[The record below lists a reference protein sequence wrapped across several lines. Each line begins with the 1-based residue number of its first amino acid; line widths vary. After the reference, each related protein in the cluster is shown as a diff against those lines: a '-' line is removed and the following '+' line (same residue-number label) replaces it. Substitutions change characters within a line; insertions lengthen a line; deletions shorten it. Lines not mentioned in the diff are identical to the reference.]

1 MFGLETLLA
10 IVHHAE
16 QLHMLTTGRCV
27 NSILGRGAQGCVT
40 ICPPYMYSNTASW
53 SLFSDG
59 PFIVASTRSPVE
71 HVKITRRPGSKRED
85 CMVS

>member
-10 IVHHAE
+10 IIHHIAHAHHLKMPE
-16 QLHMLTTGRCV
+16 LDSWEEGTRVCDHLPTLHVL
-27 NSILGRGAQGCVT
+27 QP
-40 ICPPYMYSNTASW
+40 ICG
-53 SLFSDG
+53 G
-59 PFIVASTRSPVE
+59 PFIVPSTRSPVE